1 MPDSICIPESQD
13 TPRVLRVGLKTC
25 LAETTG
31 NYKGIETV
39 PLPLLAK
46 DKLMSVQL
54 DYPRIHTIL
63 GAKS

>member
-13 TPRVLRVGLKTC
+13 TPRVLRAGLKTC

-54 DYPRIHTIL
+54 D
-63 GAKS
+63 